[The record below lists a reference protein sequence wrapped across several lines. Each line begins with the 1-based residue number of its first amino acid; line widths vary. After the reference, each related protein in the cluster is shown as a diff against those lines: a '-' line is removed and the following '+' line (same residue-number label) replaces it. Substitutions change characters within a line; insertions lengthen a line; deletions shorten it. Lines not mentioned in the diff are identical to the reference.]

1 MKIFEILEESM
12 DRSWSLVTDNDMTNS
27 VKSILQKEMNL
38 GPWTDVYQNSN
49 DQSDI
54 IFTTFSKNA
63 WEVHHIKINDNKFIS
78 GQRFAPSAVGGLG
91 GNSPNTDFVAT
102 AIKLYKEKLNSGYP
116 VRVSAPPPPPPD
128 PQNPNKKIKSL
139 WGVYNSF
146 IELQVKKYK
155 GQSAAS
161 SVDTNYTDPMGDK
174 MYARTLSRVG
184 KKSIQESLNR
194 MSNELLHNWSS

>member
-1 MKIFEILEESM
+1 MRITEILDESM
-12 DRSWSLVTDNDMTNS
+12 NRPWPLVTDNHMTDS

-49 DQSDI
+49 DPSDI

-63 WEVHHIKINDNKFIS
+63 WEVHHIKINDNQFVS

-139 WGVYNSF
+139 WCVYNSF
-146 IELQVKKYK
+146 IDHQVKKYK
-155 GQSAAS
+155 GQLAAS
-161 SVDTNYTDPMGDK
+161 NVDKSHVDSMGNRT
-174 MYARTLSRVG
+174 YARTLSRVG
-184 KKSIQESLNR
+184 KKSIEESLNR
-194 MSNELLHNWSS
+194 ASNELLHNWSA